1 LPGKIERR
9 LRVMDQTMLRI
20 MELDY
25 NGYYCS
31 QILLILALEAQ
42 GKSDPDLVRVMG
54 GLAHGLGTGNGTCGT
69 LSGAAC
75 LLSLYAGKGSDQE
88 YEDENLRHMLRD
100 LCDWFDQ
107 TFGKRYGNVTCDA
120 IVGDRTEMRQRCGEV
135 VAETYRKA
143 LEILVAAGYDITVG
157 R

>member
-1 LPGKIERR
+1 
-9 LRVMDQTMLRI
+9 MDQTMLRI

-42 GKSDPDLVRVMG
+42 GKADPDLVRSMG
-54 GLAHGLGTGNGTCGT
+54 GLAHGSGFDNGICGT

-75 LLSLYAGKGSDQE
+75 LLSLYAGKGIDLE
-88 YEDENLRHMLRD
+88 YEDENLKFMLRD
-100 LCDWFDQ
+100 LYEWFDL
-107 TFGKRYGNVTCDA
+107 TFGKRYGNVTCEA
-120 IVGDRTEMRQRCGEV
+120 IVGDRSEMRQRCGEV
-135 VAETYRKA
+135 VAKTWARA
-143 LEILVAAGYDITVG
+143 VEILGTAGYDITVG

>member
-1 LPGKIERR
+1 
-9 LRVMDQTMLRI
+9 MDQTMLRM

-42 GKSDPDLVRVMG
+42 GKSDPDLVRAMG
-54 GLAHGLGTGNGTCGT
+54 GLAHGSGFTDGICGT

-75 LLSLYAGKGSDQE
+75 LLALYAGKGADRE
-88 YEDENLRHMLRD
+88 FEDENLKYMLKD
-100 LCDWFDQ
+100 LYEWFEQ
-107 TFGKRYGNVTCDA
+107 TFGRRYGDITCEA
-120 IVGDRTEMRQRCGEV
+120 IVGDRTEIRQRCAEV
-135 VAETYRKA
+135 VAKTYGKV
-143 LEILVAAGYDITVG
+143 LELLSAGGYDITIG

>member
-1 LPGKIERR
+1 
-9 LRVMDQTMLRI
+9 VDQTMLRI

-42 GKSDPDLVRVMG
+42 GKADPDLVRSMG
-54 GLAHGLGTGNGTCGT
+54 GLAHGSGFDNGICGT

-75 LLSLYAGKGSDQE
+75 LLSLYAGKGIDLE
-88 YEDENLRHMLRD
+88 YEDENLKFMLRD
-100 LCDWFDQ
+100 LYEWFDL
-107 TFGKRYGNVTCDA
+107 TFGKRYGNVTCEA
-120 IVGDRTEMRQRCGEV
+120 IVGDRSEMRQRCGEV
-135 VAETYRKA
+135 VAKTWARA
-143 LEILVAAGYDITVG
+143 VEILGTAGYDITVG